1 MTARPARRERDS
13 TLRWLLLIHH
23 LPPEPLY
30 LRARIRH
37 LLLRVGAMPLKKS
50 VYALPDEKGRLEE
63 LERIAAE
70 AAEGDGDAHVCRAR
84 FRDPAT
90 DAALVERSRQAR
102 EADWAELAET
112 LRRWKQRGEPTP
124 SQLARA
130 RKRFEEITRIDFFE
144 AAGRREAKRLL
155 ESFARPSSRGEKAR
169 AAGLAPS
176 PELIG
181 RTWVTRRG
189 VLIDRIASAWF
200 IRRFLDP
207 QARFRFVDPADS
219 AGGPNELRFDMPG
232 GDYTHEEDRC
242 TLETLIQRT
251 GVSDRALEEVARIVH
266 DIDLKD
272 GKFGRPEAPGIERLF
287 TGLLLAH
294 RQDEERLE
302 TGFGLFDGLYRS
314 FQCAS
319 GTPAG
324 DQAGQG
330 GIS

>member
-1 MTARPARRERDS
+1 
-13 TLRWLLLIHH
+13 
-23 LPPEPLY
+23 
-30 LRARIRH
+30 
-37 LLLRVGAMPLKKS
+37 MPLKKS

-144 AAGRREAKRLL
+144 AAGRREAKKLL
-155 ESFARPSSRGEKAR
+155 ESFPRPSSRGDKAR
-169 AAGLAPS
+169 VAGLSPS

-242 TLETLIQRT
+242 TLESLIRRT
-251 GVSDRALEEVARIVH
+251 GVSDAALEKVAQIVH

-272 GKFGRPEAPGIERLF
+272 GKFGRGEAAGVE
-287 TGLLLAH
+287 LLIYGVVLSYPK
-294 RQDEERLE
+294 DEERLE
-302 TGFGLFDGLYRS
+302 RGFALFDDLRRAFLKAPVGSHREVLR
-314 FQCAS
+314 
-319 GTPAG
+319 
-324 DQAGQG
+324 
-330 GIS
+330 

>member
-144 AAGRREAKRLL
+144 AAGRREAKKLL

-314 FQCAS
+314 FPCAS

>member
-1 MTARPARRERDS
+1 MTARPVRRERVS
-13 TLRWLLLIHH
+13 ARRWLLLIHH

-37 LLLRVGAMPLKKS
+37 LLLRAGAVPLKKS

-63 LERIAAE
+63 LETIAAE
-70 AAEGDGDAHVCRAR
+70 AAEGSGDAHVCRAT
-84 FRDPAT
+84 FLDPAT

-112 LRRWKQRGEPTP
+112 LRQWKQRGEPPP

-130 RKRFEEITRIDFFE
+130 RKRFGEITRIDFFE
-144 AAGRREAKRLL
+144 AAGRREAKKLL
-155 ESFARPSSRGEKAR
+155 ESFPRPSSRGDKAR
-169 AAGLAPS
+169 VAGLAPS

-242 TLETLIQRT
+242 TLESLIRRT
-251 GVSDRALEEVARIVH
+251 GVSDAALEKVAQIVH

-272 GKFGRPEAPGIERLF
+272 GKFGRGEAAGVERLIY
-287 TGLLLAH
+287 GVVLSYPK
-294 RQDEERLE
+294 DEERLE
-302 TGFGLFDGLYRS
+302 RGFALFDDLRRAFLKAPVGSHREVLR
-314 FQCAS
+314 
-319 GTPAG
+319 
-324 DQAGQG
+324 
-330 GIS
+330 